1 MILPR
6 ALLLAGL
13 FLCGGAHALEL
24 EPARQAFRSG
34 EQGWASAFN
43 AFSVAASGG
52 NGAASYYLALMHR
65 NGMGTA
71 RDSALAARHMQ
82 AAAKTGIPAAMF
94 LLSNML
100 YAGEGLPKDEAAA
113 REWLKAA
120 AAQDHP
126 EAMQRMAMAVGEG
139 AMGFARDEQRA
150 AVLMNDMAHAMKHR
164 APEP

>member
-13 FLCGGAHALEL
+13 FACGGAHALEL

-34 EQGWASAFN
+34 EQGWARALN
-43 AFSVAASGG
+43 AFSAAASDGK
-52 NGAASYYLALMHR
+52 GAASYYLALMHL
-65 NGMGTA
+65 NGMGTP

-82 AAAKTGIPAAMF
+82 AAARAGIPAAMF

-100 YAGEGLPKDEAAA
+100 FAGEGLPKDDAVA
-113 REWLKAA
+113 REWLEAA

-126 EAMQRMAMAVGEG
+126 EAMQRLAMAVGEG
-139 AMGFARDEQRA
+139 ALGFARDEQRA
-150 AVLMNDMAHAMKHR
+150 AVLMKEMAHAMKHR